1 MKFNKK
7 QKREMTLTSDN
18 ALSDTDN
25 RTVSLAFSSE
35 NPVVRSI
42 GGQEYNEILLHN
54 PENVTL
60 ERLQNKAALLFNH
73 DFDNHIGVI
82 ESATIDSDHVG
93 RALVRFSS
101 VGIGAEKFE
110 MVREG
115 TLSKVSVGYSIL
127 DYRIEGDNLLITQW
141 EPYEISMVSV
151 PADDFVGIGRSLEEP
166 EPTEEEREEET
177 ENEPEPDQTATE
189 PTHDST
195 EPTTEEIQI
204 NEQTE
209 EVEKE
214 RRTDEN
220 ISGEVPETATINNT
234 DTAQSDSNPETNSEL
249 EQEVQ
254 QEEDQEAIQ
263 SEQSRIAEI
272 KAISRTF
279 NVNEEISN
287 QAIESGLSIDAF
299 KRQAIN
305 KQTNIK
311 EDIKME
317 FSLNSLIRSILD
329 GDKTGIEYG
338 NKGVIV
344 SDTDFVNAIRAGVN
358 TTNAKDVI
366 HSDVLYGSFIDV
378 LRAQSV
384 LKNLPVQMYTG
395 LTSEIALPKLSGD
408 FTSAF
413 GFISENGVSPEV
425 DANFESVL
433 MKPKTFTGSVPL
445 SRSVVKSC
453 PQIEQIVTQAIVAGS
468 AERLETLILQGIVA
482 AAQAAGKVQAVDAY
496 DYATIVD
503 AQGQLGD
510 EGVQFGSIS
519 AVMSPSTKA
528 TLRST
533 LRGTNTAAVYL
544 FDDGDLCG
552 VPAYDSKVLAGQD
565 FIILGDFSK
574 VAIAQWGNSLEL
586 DMDDTTNRNRGSV
599 IARVWAELDF
609 ALTNPEAFR
618 VIKLA

>member
-1 MKFNKK
+1 MKYNKN
-7 QKREMTLTSDN
+7 QKREMTLTSDV
-18 ALSDTDN
+18 LSDTDN

-35 NPVVRSI
+35 NPVVRNI

-54 PENVTL
+54 PENISL

-82 ESATIDSDHVG
+82 ESASIDSDHIG

-101 VGIGAEKFE
+101 VGIGAEKYE

-127 DYRIEGDNLLITQW
+127 DYRIEGDNLLVTKW

-151 PADDFVGIGRSLEEP
+151 PADDQVGVGRSLEE
-166 EPTEEEREEET
+166 EKDESAH
-177 ENEPEPDQTATE
+177 DQTSTE
-189 PTHDST
+189 INGDGT
-195 EPTTEEIQI
+195 EPTTEEIQVT
-204 NEQTE
+204 EREEAERAQEPE
-209 EVEKE
+209 EVHE
-214 RRTDEN
+214 TD
-220 ISGEVPETATINNT
+220 SINNT
-234 DTAQSDSNPETNSEL
+234 EQKDFNSEP

-254 QEEDQEAIQ
+254 AEDE
-263 SEQSRIAEI
+263 SDEKTRIAEI

-279 NVNEEISN
+279 NINAEITNS
-287 QAIESGLSIDAF
+287 AISTGISIDAF
-299 KRQAIN
+299 KRQVMN
-305 KQTNIK
+305 KQTIIK
-311 EDIKME
+311 EDKKME
-317 FSLNSLIRSILD
+317 FSLNSLIRSIMD
-329 GDKTGIEYG
+329 GDKTGIQYG

-344 SDTDFVNAIRAGVN
+344 RDADFVNAVRAGV
-358 TTNAKDVI
+358 TTTTAKDVI
-366 HSDVLYGSFIDV
+366 HTDVLYGSFIDV
-378 LRAQSV
+378 LRAESV
-384 LKNLPVQMYTG
+384 LKNFPVQMYTG

-408 FTSAF
+408 FTAGF

-425 DANFESVL
+425 DANFESVV

-468 AERLETLILQGIVA
+468 AERLETLIMQGIVA
-482 AAQAAGKVQAVDAY
+482 AAQAAGKVQTVDAY
-496 DYATIVD
+496 DYATIVA
-503 AQGQLGD
+503 AQGALGD
-510 EGVQFGSIS
+510 EGVPFSSIS
-519 AVMSPSTKA
+519 AVISPQTKA
-528 TLRST
+528 TLRAT

-574 VAIAQWGNSLEL
+574 VAIAQWGDALEL

-599 IARVWAELDF
+599 IARVWADLDF
-609 ALTNPEAFR
+609 VLTNPEAFR

>member
-1 MKFNKK
+1 MKFNKN
-7 QKREMTLTSDN
+7 QKREMTLTSDV
-18 ALSDTDN
+18 LSDTDN

-35 NPVVRSI
+35 NPVVRTI

-54 PENVTL
+54 SENVNL

-82 ESATIDSDHVG
+82 ESASIDPDHIG

-151 PADDFVGIGRSLEEP
+151 PADDFVGVGRSLEQDEQ
-166 EPTEEEREEET
+166 EQTEEPV
-177 ENEPEPDQTATE
+177 NESEPDQTATE
-189 PTHDST
+189 STDDGT
-195 EPTTEEIQI
+195 EPSTEEIQEAEEVERATEQDEVSETDSI
-204 NEQTE
+204 NNTEQSDSSTDSNSESEQDVQTE
-209 EVEKE
+209 EEPK
-214 RRTDEN
+214 DEF
-220 ISGEVPETATINNT
+220 EEET
-234 DTAQSDSNPETNSEL
+234 
-249 EQEVQ
+249 
-254 QEEDQEAIQ
+254 
-263 SEQSRIAEI
+263 RIAEL

-279 NVNEEISN
+279 NINAEITNS
-287 QAIESGLSIDAF
+287 AISTGLSIDAF
-299 KRQAIN
+299 KRQVMN
-305 KQTNIK
+305 KQTIIK
-311 EDIKME
+311 EDKKME
-317 FSLNSLIRSILD
+317 FSLNSLIRGMLD
-329 GDKTGIEYG
+329 GEVKADGKR
-338 NKGVIV
+338 GVVIKN
-344 SDTDFVNAIRAGVN
+344 TDFVRAGVN

-366 HSDVLYGSFIDV
+366 HTDVLYGSFIDV
-378 LRAQSV
+378 LRAESV
-384 LKNLPVQMYTG
+384 LKNFPVQMYTG

-468 AERLETLILQGIVA
+468 AERLETLIMQGIVA
-482 AAQAAGKVQAVDAY
+482 AAQAAGKVQTVDAY
-496 DYATIVD
+496 DYATIVA
-503 AQGQLGD
+503 AQGALGD
-510 EGVQFGSIS
+510 EGVPFSSIS
-519 AVMSPSTKA
+519 AVMSPQTKA
-528 TLRST
+528 TLRAT

-565 FIILGDFSK
+565 FVIIGDFSK
-574 VAIAQWGNSLEL
+574 VAIAQWGDALEL
-586 DMDDTTNRNRGSV
+586 DLDDTTNRNRGSV
-599 IARVWAELDF
+599 IARVWADIDF
-609 ALTNPEAFR
+609 VLTNPEAFR

>member
-1 MKFNKK
+1 MKFKN
-7 QKREMTLTSDN
+7 QKREMTLTSDV
-18 ALSDTDN
+18 LSDNND
-25 RTVSLAFSSE
+25 RTVLLAFSSE
-35 NPVVRSI
+35 NPVVRTI

-54 PENVTL
+54 PENVNL

-82 ESATIDSDHVG
+82 ESASIESDHVG

-127 DYRIEGDNLLITQW
+127 DYRIEGNNLLITQW

-151 PADDFVGIGRSLEEP
+151 PADDFVGVGRSLEQE
-166 EPTEEEREEET
+166 EQEQTEETLDES
-177 ENEPEPDQTATE
+177 EPDQTATE
-189 PTHDST
+189 ST
-195 EPTTEEIQI
+195 DDGTKPTTEEA
-204 NEQTE
+204 E
-209 EVEKE
+209 EVEQE
-214 RRTDEN
+214 PE
-220 ISGEVPETATINNT
+220 EVPTTDSINNT
-234 DTAQSDSNPETNSEL
+234 EQSDSNTDSNSEP

-254 QEEDQEAIQ
+254 PEEELKDEF
-263 SEQSRIAEI
+263 EEETRIAEL

-279 NVNEEISN
+279 NINAEITNS
-287 QAIESGLSIDAF
+287 AISTGLSIDAF
-299 KRQAIN
+299 KRQVMN
-305 KQTNIK
+305 KQTIIK
-311 EDIKME
+311 EDKKME
-317 FSLNSLIRSILD
+317 FSLNSLIRGMLD
-329 GDKTGIEYG
+329 GEVKADGKR
-338 NKGVIV
+338 GVVIKN
-344 SDTDFVNAIRAGVN
+344 TDFVRAGVN

-366 HSDVLYGSFIDV
+366 HTDVLYGSFIDV
-378 LRAQSV
+378 LRAESV
-384 LKNLPVQMYTG
+384 LKNFPVQMYTG

-468 AERLETLILQGIVA
+468 AERLETLIMQGIVA
-482 AAQAAGKVQAVDAY
+482 AAQAAGKVQTVDAY
-496 DYATIVD
+496 DYATIVA

-510 EGVQFGSIS
+510 EGVPFSSIS
-519 AVMSPSTKA
+519 AVMSPSSKA
-528 TLRST
+528 SLRAT

-565 FIILGDFSK
+565 FIILGDMSK
-574 VAIAQWGNSLEL
+574 IAIGQWGDALEL
-586 DMDDTTNRNRGSV
+586 DLDNTTNRNRGSV
-599 IARVWAELDF
+599 IARVWADIDF
-609 ALTNPEAFR
+609 VLTNPEAFR

>member
-1 MKFNKK
+1 MKFNKN

-35 NPVVRSI
+35 NPVVRTI
-42 GGQEYNEILLHN
+42 GGQEYSEILLHN
-54 PENVTL
+54 PENVNL

-73 DFDNHIGVI
+73 DFYNHIGVI
-82 ESATIDSDHVG
+82 ESASIDSDHVG

-151 PADDFVGIGRSLEEP
+151 PADDFVGVGRSLEQDEV
-166 EPTEEEREEET
+166 ET
-177 ENEPEPDQTATE
+177 VNESEPDQTATE
-189 PTHDST
+189 STDVGT
-195 EPTTEEIQI
+195 EPVTETVQEA
-204 NEQTE
+204 E
-209 EVEKE
+209 EVDRAPEPE
-214 RRTDEN
+214 
-220 ISGEVPETATINNT
+220 EVPETDSINNT
-234 DTAQSDSNPETNSEL
+234 EQSDSNTDSNSEP

-254 QEEDQEAIQ
+254 PEEEPKDEF
-263 SEQSRIAEI
+263 EEETRIAEL

-279 NVNEEISN
+279 NIKAEITNS
-287 QAIESGLSIDAF
+287 AISTGLSIDAF
-299 KRQAIN
+299 KRQVMN
-305 KQTNIK
+305 KQTIIK
-311 EDIKME
+311 EDKQME
-317 FSLNSLIRSILD
+317 FSLNSLIRGMLD
-329 GDKTGIEYG
+329 GEVKADGK
-338 NKGVIV
+338 NGVVIKN
-344 SDTDFVNAIRAGVN
+344 TDFVRAGVN

-366 HSDVLYGSFIDV
+366 HTDVLYGSFIDV
-378 LRAQSV
+378 LRAESV
-384 LKNLPVQMYTG
+384 LKNFPVQMYTG

-433 MKPKTFTGSVPL
+433 MKPKSFTGSVPL

-468 AERLETLILQGIVA
+468 AERLETLIMQGIVA
-482 AAQAAGKVQAVDAY
+482 AAQAAGKVQTVDAY
-496 DYATIVD
+496 DYATIVA
-503 AQGQLGD
+503 AQGALGD
-510 EGVQFGSIS
+510 EGVPFSSIS
-519 AVMSPSTKA
+519 AVMSPQTKA
-528 TLRST
+528 TLRAT

-565 FIILGDFSK
+565 FVIFGDFSK
-574 VAIAQWGNSLEL
+574 VAIAQWGNALEL
-586 DMDDTTNRNRGSV
+586 DLDDTTNRNRGSV
-599 IARVWAELDF
+599 IARVWADIDF
-609 ALTNPEAFR
+609 VLTNPEAFR

>member
-1 MKFNKK
+1 
-7 QKREMTLTSDN
+7 MTLTSDV
-18 ALSDTDN
+18 LSDTDN

-35 NPVVRSI
+35 NPVVRTI

-54 PENVTL
+54 PENVNL

-82 ESATIDSDHVG
+82 ESASIDSDHVG

-151 PADDFVGIGRSLEEP
+151 PADDFVGVGRSLEQD
-166 EPTEEEREEET
+166 EEEPV
-177 ENEPEPDQTATE
+177 NESEPDQTATE
-189 PTHDST
+189 ST
-195 EPTTEEIQI
+195 DVGTESTTEEIQVA
-204 NEQTE
+204 EEAE
-209 EVEKE
+209 EVEQE
-214 RRTDEN
+214 PE
-220 ISGEVPETATINNT
+220 EVPETDSINNT
-234 DTAQSDSNPETNSEL
+234 EQSDSSTDSNSEP

-254 QEEDQEAIQ
+254 PEEEPKDEF
-263 SEQSRIAEI
+263 EEETRIAEL

-279 NVNEEISN
+279 NINAEITNS
-287 QAIESGLSIDAF
+287 AISTGLSIDAF
-299 KRQAIN
+299 KRQVMK
-305 KQTNIK
+305 KQTIK
-311 EDIKME
+311 EDKKME
-317 FSLNSLIRSILD
+317 FSLNSLIRGMLD
-329 GDKTGIEYG
+329 GEVKADGKR
-338 NKGVIV
+338 GVVIKN
-344 SDTDFVNAIRAGVN
+344 TDFVRAGVN

-366 HSDVLYGSFIDV
+366 HTDVLYGSFIDV
-378 LRAQSV
+378 LRAESV
-384 LKNLPVQMYTG
+384 LKNFPVQMYTG
-395 LTSEIALPKLSGD
+395 LSSEIALPKLSGS

-468 AERLETLILQGIVA
+468 AERLETLIMQGIVT
-482 AAQAAGKVQAVDAY
+482 AAQAAGKVQTVDAY
-496 DYATIVD
+496 DYATIVA
-503 AQGQLGD
+503 AQGELGD
-510 EGVQFGSIS
+510 EGVPFSSIS

-528 TLRST
+528 TLRAT

-565 FIILGDFSK
+565 FIILGDMSK
-574 VAIAQWGNSLEL
+574 IAIGQWGDALEL
-586 DMDDTTNRNRGSV
+586 DLDDTTNRNRGSV
-599 IARVWAELDF
+599 IARVWADIDF
-609 ALTNPEAFR
+609 VLTNPEAFR

>member
-1 MKFNKK
+1 MKFNKN
-7 QKREMTLTSDN
+7 QKREMTLTSDV
-18 ALSDTDN
+18 LSDTDN

-35 NPVVRSI
+35 NPVVRNI

-54 PENVTL
+54 PENISL

-82 ESATIDSDHVG
+82 ESASIDSDHIG

-101 VGIGAEKFE
+101 VGIGAEKYE

-127 DYRIEGDNLLITQW
+127 DYRIEGDNLLVTKW

-151 PADDFVGIGRSLEEP
+151 PADDQVGIGRSLEE
-166 EPTEEEREEET
+166 EKDESAH
-177 ENEPEPDQTATE
+177 DQTSTE
-189 PTHDST
+189 ITGDGT
-195 EPTTEEIQI
+195 EPTTEEIQVT
-204 NEQTE
+204 EREEAERAQEPE
-209 EVEKE
+209 EVHE
-214 RRTDEN
+214 TD
-220 ISGEVPETATINNT
+220 SINNT
-234 DTAQSDSNPETNSEL
+234 EQKDFNSEP

-254 QEEDQEAIQ
+254 AEDE
-263 SEQSRIAEI
+263 SDEKTRIAEI

-279 NVNEEISN
+279 NINAEITNS
-287 QAIESGLSIDAF
+287 AISTGLSIDAF
-299 KRQAIN
+299 KRQVMN
-305 KQTNIK
+305 KQTIIK
-311 EDIKME
+311 EDKKME
-317 FSLNSLIRSILD
+317 FSLNSLIRSIMD

-344 SDTDFVNAIRAGVN
+344 RDADFVNAVRAGV
-358 TTNAKDVI
+358 TTTSAKDVI
-366 HSDVLYGSFIDV
+366 HTDVLYGSFIDV
-378 LRAQSV
+378 LRAESV
-384 LKNLPVQMYTG
+384 LKNFPVQMYTG

-408 FTSAF
+408 FTAGF

-425 DANFESVL
+425 DANFESVV

-468 AERLETLILQGIVA
+468 AERLETLIMQGIVA
-482 AAQAAGKVQAVDAY
+482 AAQAAGKVQTVDAY
-496 DYATIVD
+496 DYATIVA
-503 AQGQLGD
+503 AQGALGD
-510 EGVQFGSIS
+510 EGVLFSSIS
-519 AVMSPSTKA
+519 AVMSPQTKA
-528 TLRST
+528 TLRAT

-574 VAIAQWGNSLEL
+574 VAIAQWGDALEL

-599 IARVWAELDF
+599 IARVWADLDF
-609 ALTNPEAFR
+609 VLTNPEAFR

>member
-1 MKFNKK
+1 MKFNKN
-7 QKREMTLTSDN
+7 QKREMTLTSDV
-18 ALSDTDN
+18 LSDTNN

-35 NPVVRSI
+35 NPVVRNI

-54 PENVTL
+54 PENISL

-82 ESATIDSDHVG
+82 ESASIDSDHIG

-101 VGIGAEKFE
+101 VGIGAEKYE

-127 DYRIEGDNLLITQW
+127 DYRIEGDNLLVTKW

-151 PADDFVGIGRSLEEP
+151 PADDQVGVGRSLEE
-166 EPTEEEREEET
+166 EKDESEH
-177 ENEPEPDQTATE
+177 DQTSTE
-189 PTHDST
+189 ITGDGT
-195 EPTTEEIQI
+195 EPTTEEIQVT
-204 NEQTE
+204 EREEAERAQEPE
-209 EVEKE
+209 EVHE
-214 RRTDEN
+214 TD
-220 ISGEVPETATINNT
+220 SINNT
-234 DTAQSDSNPETNSEL
+234 EQKDSNSEP

-254 QEEDQEAIQ
+254 AEDE
-263 SEQSRIAEI
+263 SDEKTRIAEI

-279 NVNEEISN
+279 NINAEITNS
-287 QAIESGLSIDAF
+287 AISTGISIDAF
-299 KRQAIN
+299 KRQVMN
-305 KQTNIK
+305 KQTIIK
-311 EDIKME
+311 EDKKME
-317 FSLNSLIRSILD
+317 FSLNSLIRSIMD

-344 SDTDFVNAIRAGVN
+344 RDADFVNAVRAGV
-358 TTNAKDVI
+358 TTTTAKDVI
-366 HSDVLYGSFIDV
+366 RTDVLYGSFIDV
-378 LRAQSV
+378 LRAESV
-384 LKNLPVQMYTG
+384 LKNFPVQMYTG

-408 FTSAF
+408 FTAGF

-425 DANFESVL
+425 DANFESVV

-468 AERLETLILQGIVA
+468 AERLETLIMQGIVA
-482 AAQAAGKVQAVDAY
+482 AAQAAGKVQTVDAY
-496 DYATIVD
+496 DYATIVA
-503 AQGQLGD
+503 AQGALGD
-510 EGVQFGSIS
+510 EGVPFSSIS
-519 AVMSPSTKA
+519 AVMSPQTKA
-528 TLRST
+528 TLRAT

-574 VAIAQWGNSLEL
+574 VAIAQWGDALEL

-599 IARVWAELDF
+599 IARVWADLDF
-609 ALTNPEAFR
+609 VLTNPEAFR

>member
-1 MKFNKK
+1 MKYNKN
-7 QKREMTLTSDN
+7 QKREMTLTSDV
-18 ALSDTDN
+18 LSDTDN

-35 NPVVRSI
+35 NPVVRNI

-54 PENVTL
+54 PENISL

-82 ESATIDSDHVG
+82 ESASIDSDHIG

-101 VGIGAEKFE
+101 VGIGAEKYE

-127 DYRIEGDNLLITQW
+127 DYRIEGDNLLVTKW

-151 PADDFVGIGRSLEEP
+151 PADDQVGVGRSLEE
-166 EPTEEEREEET
+166 EKDESAH
-177 ENEPEPDQTATE
+177 DQTSTE
-189 PTHDST
+189 ITGDGT
-195 EPTTEEIQI
+195 EPTTEEIQVT
-204 NEQTE
+204 EREEAERAQEPE
-209 EVEKE
+209 EVHE
-214 RRTDEN
+214 TD
-220 ISGEVPETATINNT
+220 SINNT
-234 DTAQSDSNPETNSEL
+234 EQKDFNSEP

-254 QEEDQEAIQ
+254 AEDE
-263 SEQSRIAEI
+263 SDEKTRIAEI

-279 NVNEEISN
+279 NINAEITNS
-287 QAIESGLSIDAF
+287 AISTGISIDAF
-299 KRQAIN
+299 KRQVMN
-305 KQTNIK
+305 KQTIIK
-311 EDIKME
+311 EDKKME
-317 FSLNSLIRSILD
+317 FSLNSLIRSIMD
-329 GDKTGIEYG
+329 GDKTGIQYG

-344 SDTDFVNAIRAGVN
+344 RDADFVNAVRAGV
-358 TTNAKDVI
+358 TTTTAKDVI
-366 HSDVLYGSFIDV
+366 HTDVLYGSFIDV
-378 LRAQSV
+378 LRAESV
-384 LKNLPVQMYTG
+384 LKNFPVQMYTG

-408 FTSAF
+408 FTAGF

-425 DANFESVL
+425 DANFESVV

-468 AERLETLILQGIVA
+468 AERLETLIMQGIVA
-482 AAQAAGKVQAVDAY
+482 AAQAAGKVQTVDAY
-496 DYATIVD
+496 DYATIVA
-503 AQGQLGD
+503 AQGALGD
-510 EGVQFGSIS
+510 EGVPFSSIS
-519 AVMSPSTKA
+519 AVISPQTKA
-528 TLRST
+528 TLRAT

-574 VAIAQWGNSLEL
+574 VAIAQWGDALEL

-599 IARVWAELDF
+599 IARVWADLDF
-609 ALTNPEAFR
+609 VLTNPEAFR

>member
-1 MKFNKK
+1 MKFNKN
-7 QKREMTLTSDN
+7 QKREMTLTSDV
-18 ALSDTDN
+18 LSDTDN

-35 NPVVRSI
+35 NPVVRTI

-54 PENVTL
+54 PENVNL

-82 ESATIDSDHVG
+82 ESASIDSDHVG

-151 PADDFVGIGRSLEEP
+151 PADDFVGVGRSLEQD
-166 EPTEEEREEET
+166 EEEPV
-177 ENEPEPDQTATE
+177 NESEPDQTATE
-189 PTHDST
+189 ST
-195 EPTTEEIQI
+195 DVGTESTTEEIQVA
-204 NEQTE
+204 EEAE
-209 EVEKE
+209 EVEQE
-214 RRTDEN
+214 PE
-220 ISGEVPETATINNT
+220 EVPETDSINNT
-234 DTAQSDSNPETNSEL
+234 EQSDSSTDSNSEP

-254 QEEDQEAIQ
+254 PEEEPKDEF
-263 SEQSRIAEI
+263 EEETRIAEL

-279 NVNEEISN
+279 NINAEITNS
-287 QAIESGLSIDAF
+287 AISTGLSIDAF
-299 KRQAIN
+299 KRQVMK
-305 KQTNIK
+305 KQTIK
-311 EDIKME
+311 EDKKME
-317 FSLNSLIRSILD
+317 FSLNSLIRGMLD
-329 GDKTGIEYG
+329 GEVKADGKR
-338 NKGVIV
+338 GVVIKN
-344 SDTDFVNAIRAGVN
+344 TDFVRAGVN

-366 HSDVLYGSFIDV
+366 HTDVLYGSFIDV
-378 LRAQSV
+378 LRAESV
-384 LKNLPVQMYTG
+384 LKNFPVQMYTG
-395 LTSEIALPKLSGD
+395 LSSEIALPKLSGS

-468 AERLETLILQGIVA
+468 AERLETLIMQGIVT
-482 AAQAAGKVQAVDAY
+482 AAQAAGKVQTVDAY
-496 DYATIVD
+496 DYATIVA
-503 AQGQLGD
+503 AQGELGD
-510 EGVQFGSIS
+510 EGVPFSSIS

-528 TLRST
+528 TLRAT

-565 FIILGDFSK
+565 FIILGDMSK
-574 VAIAQWGNSLEL
+574 IAIGQWGDALEL
-586 DMDDTTNRNRGSV
+586 DLDDTTNRNRGSV
-599 IARVWAELDF
+599 IARVWADIDF
-609 ALTNPEAFR
+609 VLTNPEAFR

>member
-1 MKFNKK
+1 MKFNKN
-7 QKREMTLTSDN
+7 QKREMTLTSDV
-18 ALSDTDN
+18 LSDTDN

-35 NPVVRSI
+35 NPVVRTI

-54 PENVTL
+54 PENVNL

-82 ESATIDSDHVG
+82 ESASIDSDHIG

-127 DYRIEGDNLLITQW
+127 DYRIEGGNLLITQW

-151 PADDFVGIGRSLEEP
+151 PADDFVGVGRSLEQDEQ
-166 EPTEEEREEET
+166 EAEET
-177 ENEPEPDQTATE
+177 LNESEPDQTATE
-189 PTHDST
+189 ST
-195 EPTTEEIQI
+195 DVGTETTTEEA
-204 NEQTE
+204 E
-209 EVEKE
+209 EVEQE
-214 RRTDEN
+214 PE
-220 ISGEVPETATINNT
+220 EVPETDSINNT
-234 DTAQSDSNPETNSEL
+234 EQSDSNTDSNSEP

-254 QEEDQEAIQ
+254 PEEEPKDEF
-263 SEQSRIAEI
+263 EEETRIAEL

-279 NVNEEISN
+279 NINAEITNS
-287 QAIESGLSIDAF
+287 AISTGLSIDAF
-299 KRQAIN
+299 KRQVMN
-305 KQTNIK
+305 KQTIIK
-311 EDIKME
+311 EDKQME
-317 FSLNSLIRSILD
+317 FSLNSLIRGMLD
-329 GDKTGIEYG
+329 GEVKADGKR
-338 NKGVIV
+338 GVVIKN
-344 SDTDFVNAIRAGVN
+344 TDFVRAGVN

-378 LRAQSV
+378 LRAESV
-384 LKNLPVQMYTG
+384 LKNFPVQMYTG

-468 AERLETLILQGIVA
+468 AERLETLIMQGIVA
-482 AAQAAGKVQAVDAY
+482 AAQAAGKVQTVDAY
-496 DYATIVD
+496 DYATIVA

-510 EGVQFGSIS
+510 EGVQFSNLA
-519 AVMSPSTKA
+519 AVMSPQTKA
-528 TLRST
+528 TLRAT
-533 LRGTNTAAVYL
+533 LRGQNSSAVYL
-544 FDDGDLCG
+544 FDNGDLCG

-565 FIILGDFSK
+565 FVIFGDFSK
-574 VAIAQWGNSLEL
+574 VAIAQWGDALEL
-586 DMDDTTNRNRGSV
+586 DLDDTTNRNRGSV
-599 IARVWAELDF
+599 IARVWADIDF
-609 ALTNPEAFR
+609 VLTNPEAFR

>member
-1 MKFNKK
+1 MKFNKN
-7 QKREMTLTSDN
+7 QKREMTLTSDV
-18 ALSDTDN
+18 LSDTDN

-35 NPVVRSI
+35 NPVVRTI

-54 PENVTL
+54 PENVNL

-82 ESATIDSDHVG
+82 ESASIDSDHIG

-127 DYRIEGDNLLITQW
+127 DYLIEGDNLLITQW

-151 PADDFVGIGRSLEEP
+151 PADDFVGVGRSLEQDE
-166 EPTEEEREEET
+166 EEQTEERV
-177 ENEPEPDQTATE
+177 NESEHDQTATE
-189 PTHDST
+189 ST
-195 EPTTEEIQI
+195 DVGTESTTEEIQPT
-204 NEQTE
+204 EEAE
-209 EVEKE
+209 EVEQ
-214 RRTDEN
+214 
-220 ISGEVPETATINNT
+220 VPETDSINNT
-234 DTAQSDSNPETNSEL
+234 EQSDSSTDSNSEP

-254 QEEDQEAIQ
+254 PEEEPKDEF
-263 SEQSRIAEI
+263 EEETRIAEL

-279 NVNEEISN
+279 NINAEITNS
-287 QAIESGLSIDAF
+287 AISTGLSIDAF
-299 KRQAIN
+299 KRQVMN
-305 KQTNIK
+305 KQTIIK
-311 EDIKME
+311 EDKQME
-317 FSLNSLIRSILD
+317 FSLNSLIRGMLD
-329 GDKTGIEYG
+329 GEVKANG
-338 NKGVIV
+338 KRGVVIKN
-344 SDTDFVNAIRAGVN
+344 TDFVRAGVN

-366 HSDVLYGSFIDV
+366 HTDVLYGSFIDV
-378 LRAQSV
+378 LRAESV
-384 LKNLPVQMYTG
+384 LNNFPVQMYTG

-468 AERLETLILQGIVA
+468 AERLETLIMQGIVA
-482 AAQAAGKVQAVDAY
+482 AAQAAGKVQTVDAY
-496 DYATIVD
+496 DYATIVA
-503 AQGQLGD
+503 AQGALGD
-510 EGVQFGSIS
+510 EGVPFSSIS
-519 AVMSPSTKA
+519 AVMSPQTKA
-528 TLRST
+528 TLRAT

-565 FIILGDFSK
+565 FIILGDMSK
-574 VAIAQWGNSLEL
+574 IAIGQWGDTLEL
-586 DMDDTTNRNRGSV
+586 DLDDTTNRNRGSV
-599 IARVWAELDF
+599 IARVWADIDF
-609 ALTNPEAFR
+609 VLTNPEAFR

>member
-1 MKFNKK
+1 MKFNKS
-7 QKREMTLTSDN
+7 QKREMTLTSDV
-18 ALSDTDN
+18 LSDTDN

-35 NPVVRSI
+35 NPVVRTI

-54 PENVTL
+54 PENVNL

-82 ESATIDSDHVG
+82 ESASIDFDHVG

-151 PADDFVGIGRSLEEP
+151 PADDLVGVGRSLEQD
-166 EPTEEEREEET
+166 EEET
-177 ENEPEPDQTATE
+177 VNESEPDQTATE
-189 PTHDST
+189 STDIGT
-195 EPTTEEIQI
+195 EPTTEEIQVA
-204 NEQTE
+204 EEAE
-209 EVEKE
+209 EVEQE
-214 RRTDEN
+214 PE
-220 ISGEVPETATINNT
+220 EVPETDSINNT
-234 DTAQSDSNPETNSEL
+234 EQSVSSTDSNSET

-254 QEEDQEAIQ
+254 PEEEPQDEF
-263 SEQSRIAEI
+263 EEETRIAEL

-279 NVNEEISN
+279 NINAEITNS
-287 QAIESGLSIDAF
+287 AISTGLSIDAF
-299 KRQAIN
+299 KRQVMN
-305 KQTNIK
+305 KQTIIK
-311 EDIKME
+311 EDKQME
-317 FSLNSLIRSILD
+317 FSLNSLIRGMLD
-329 GDKTGIEYG
+329 GEVKADGKR
-338 NKGVIV
+338 GVVIKN
-344 SDTDFVNAIRAGVN
+344 TDFVRAGVN

-366 HSDVLYGSFIDV
+366 HTDVLYGSFIDV
-378 LRAQSV
+378 LRAESV
-384 LKNLPVQMYTG
+384 LKNFPVQMYTG

-453 PQIEQIVTQAIVAGS
+453 PQIEQIVTSAIVAGS

-482 AAQAAGKVQAVDAY
+482 AAQAAGSVQTVDAY
-496 DYATIVD
+496 DYATIVA
-503 AQGQLGD
+503 AQGALGD
-510 EGVQFGSIS
+510 EGVPFSSIS
-519 AVMSPSTKA
+519 AVMSPSSKA
-528 TLRST
+528 SLRAT

-565 FIILGDFSK
+565 FVILGDFSK
-574 VAIAQWGNSLEL
+574 VAIAQWGDALEL
-586 DMDDTTNRNRGSV
+586 DLDDTTNRNRGSV
-599 IARVWAELDF
+599 IARVWADIDF
-609 ALTNPEAFR
+609 VLTNPEAFR

>member
-1 MKFNKK
+1 MKFNKN

-25 RTVSLAFSSE
+25 RTVFLAFSSE
-35 NPVVRSI
+35 TPVVRNI

-54 PENVTL
+54 PENVNL

-82 ESATIDSDHVG
+82 EAASIDSDHIG

-101 VGIGAEKFE
+101 VGIAAEKFE

-127 DYRIEGDNLLITQW
+127 DYRIEGDNLLITKW

-151 PADDFVGIGRSLEEP
+151 PADDLVGVGRSLEQD
-166 EPTEEEREEET
+166 EEET
-177 ENEPEPDQTATE
+177 VNESEPDQTTTE
-189 PTHDST
+189 STDDGT
-195 EPTTEEIQI
+195 EPTTEEIQST
-204 NEQTE
+204 EEAE
-209 EVEKE
+209 EVEQE
-214 RRTDEN
+214 PE
-220 ISGEVPETATINNT
+220 EVPETDSINNT
-234 DTAQSDSNPETNSEL
+234 EQSDSSTDSNSET

-254 QEEDQEAIQ
+254 AEEEPKDEF
-263 SEQSRIAEI
+263 EEETRIAEL

-279 NVNEEISN
+279 NINAEITNS
-287 QAIESGLSIDAF
+287 AISTGLSIDAF
-299 KRQAIN
+299 KRQVMN
-305 KQTNIK
+305 KQTIIK
-311 EDIKME
+311 EDKQME
-317 FSLNSLIRSILD
+317 FSLNSLIRGMLD
-329 GDKTGIEYG
+329 GEVKADGKR
-338 NKGVIV
+338 GVVIKN
-344 SDTDFVNAIRAGVN
+344 TDFVRAGVN

-366 HSDVLYGSFIDV
+366 HTDVLYGSFIDV
-378 LRAQSV
+378 LRAESV
-384 LKNLPVQMYTG
+384 LKNFPVQMYTG

-468 AERLETLILQGIVA
+468 AERLETLIMQGIVA
-482 AAQAAGKVQAVDAY
+482 AAQAAGKVQTVDAY
-496 DYATIVD
+496 DYATIVA
-503 AQGQLGD
+503 AQGALGD
-510 EGVQFGSIS
+510 EGVPFSSIS
-519 AVMSPSTKA
+519 AVMSPQTKA
-528 TLRST
+528 TLRAT

-565 FIILGDFSK
+565 FIILGDMSK
-574 VAIAQWGNSLEL
+574 IAIGQWGDALEL
-586 DMDDTTNRNRGSV
+586 DLDDTTNRNRGSV
-599 IARVWAELDF
+599 IARVWADIDF
-609 ALTNPEAFR
+609 VLTNPEAFR

>member
-1 MKFNKK
+1 MKFNKN
-7 QKREMTLTSDN
+7 QKREMTLTSDV
-18 ALSDTDN
+18 LSDTDN

-35 NPVVRSI
+35 NPVVRTI

-54 PENVTL
+54 PENVNL

-82 ESATIDSDHVG
+82 ESASIDSDHIG

-127 DYRIEGDNLLITQW
+127 DYRIEGGNLLITQW

-151 PADDFVGIGRSLEEP
+151 PADDFVGVGRSLEQDEQ
-166 EPTEEEREEET
+166 EAEET
-177 ENEPEPDQTATE
+177 LNESEPDQTATE
-189 PTHDST
+189 STDVGT
-195 EPTTEEIQI
+195 EPITETVQEA
-204 NEQTE
+204 E
-209 EVEKE
+209 EVERAPE
-214 RRTDEN
+214 PE
-220 ISGEVPETATINNT
+220 EVPESDSINNT
-234 DTAQSDSNPETNSEL
+234 EQSDSNTDSNSET

-254 QEEDQEAIQ
+254 PEEEPKDEF
-263 SEQSRIAEI
+263 EEETRIAEL

-279 NVNEEISN
+279 NINAEITNS
-287 QAIESGLSIDAF
+287 AISTGLSIDAF
-299 KRQAIN
+299 KRQVMN
-305 KQTNIK
+305 KQTIIK
-311 EDIKME
+311 EDKQME
-317 FSLNSLIRSILD
+317 FSLNSLIRGMLD
-329 GDKTGIEYG
+329 GEVKADGKR
-338 NKGVIV
+338 GVVIKN
-344 SDTDFVNAIRAGVN
+344 TDFVRAGVN

-366 HSDVLYGSFIDV
+366 HTDVLYGSFIDV
-378 LRAQSV
+378 LRAESV
-384 LKNLPVQMYTG
+384 LKNFPVQMYTG

-468 AERLETLILQGIVA
+468 AERLETLIMQGIVA
-482 AAQAAGKVQAVDAY
+482 AAQAAGKVQTVDAY
-496 DYATIVD
+496 DYATIVA
-503 AQGQLGD
+503 AQGELGD
-510 EGVQFGSIS
+510 EGVPYGSIA
-519 AVMSPSTKA
+519 AVMSPSIRA
-528 TLRST
+528 TLRNT
-533 LRGTNTAAVYL
+533 LRGTNTAAVYI

-552 VPAYDSKVLAGQD
+552 VPAYESKVLAGQD
-565 FIILGDFSK
+565 FVILGDFSK
-574 VAIAQWGNSLEL
+574 VAIAQWGDALEL
-586 DMDDTTNRNRGSV
+586 DLDDTTNRNRGSV
-599 IARVWAELDF
+599 IARVWADIDF
-609 ALTNPEAFR
+609 VLTNPEAFR

>member
-1 MKFNKK
+1 
-7 QKREMTLTSDN
+7 MTLTSDV
-18 ALSDTDN
+18 LSDNND
-25 RTVSLAFSSE
+25 RTVLLAFSSE
-35 NPVVRSI
+35 NPVVRTI

-54 PENVTL
+54 PENVNL

-82 ESATIDSDHVG
+82 ESASIESDHVG

-127 DYRIEGDNLLITQW
+127 DYRIEGNNLLITQW

-151 PADDFVGIGRSLEEP
+151 PADDFVGVGRSLEQE
-166 EPTEEEREEET
+166 EQEQTEETLDES
-177 ENEPEPDQTATE
+177 EPDQTATE
-189 PTHDST
+189 ST
-195 EPTTEEIQI
+195 DDGTKPTTEEA
-204 NEQTE
+204 E
-209 EVEKE
+209 EVEQE
-214 RRTDEN
+214 PE
-220 ISGEVPETATINNT
+220 EVPTTDSINNT
-234 DTAQSDSNPETNSEL
+234 EQSDSNTDSNSEP

-254 QEEDQEAIQ
+254 PEEELKDEF
-263 SEQSRIAEI
+263 EEETRIAEL

-279 NVNEEISN
+279 NINAEITNS
-287 QAIESGLSIDAF
+287 AISTGLSIDAF
-299 KRQAIN
+299 KRQVMN
-305 KQTNIK
+305 KQTIIK
-311 EDIKME
+311 EDKKME
-317 FSLNSLIRSILD
+317 FSLNSLIRGMLD
-329 GDKTGIEYG
+329 GEVKADGKR
-338 NKGVIV
+338 GVVIKN
-344 SDTDFVNAIRAGVN
+344 TDFVRAGVN

-366 HSDVLYGSFIDV
+366 HTDVLYGSFIDV
-378 LRAQSV
+378 LRAESV
-384 LKNLPVQMYTG
+384 LKNFPVQMYTG

-468 AERLETLILQGIVA
+468 AERLETLIMQGIVA
-482 AAQAAGKVQAVDAY
+482 AAQAAGKVQTVDAY
-496 DYATIVD
+496 DYATIVA

-510 EGVQFGSIS
+510 EGVPFSSIS
-519 AVMSPSTKA
+519 AVMSPSSKA
-528 TLRST
+528 SLRAT

-565 FIILGDFSK
+565 FIILGDMSK
-574 VAIAQWGNSLEL
+574 IAIGQWGDALEL
-586 DMDDTTNRNRGSV
+586 DLDNTTNRNRGSV
-599 IARVWAELDF
+599 IARVWADIDF
-609 ALTNPEAFR
+609 VLTNPEAFR

>member
-1 MKFNKK
+1 MKFNKN
-7 QKREMTLTSDN
+7 QKREMTLTSDV
-18 ALSDTDN
+18 LSDTDN

-35 NPVVRSI
+35 NPVVRNI

-54 PENVTL
+54 PENISL

-82 ESATIDSDHVG
+82 ESASIDSDHIG

-101 VGIGAEKFE
+101 VGIGAEKYE

-127 DYRIEGDNLLITQW
+127 DYRIEGDNLLVTKW

-151 PADDFVGIGRSLEEP
+151 PADDQVGIGRSLEE
-166 EPTEEEREEET
+166 EKHESESDQTSTEFTGDGTESTTEDIQVAEQQEAERAQ
-177 ENEPEPDQTATE
+177 EPE
-189 PTHDST
+189 
-195 EPTTEEIQI
+195 
-204 NEQTE
+204 
-209 EVEKE
+209 
-214 RRTDEN
+214 
-220 ISGEVPETATINNT
+220 EVPQTDSINNT
-234 DTAQSDSNPETNSEL
+234 EQTDSNSEP

-254 QEEDQEAIQ
+254 AEDE
-263 SEQSRIAEI
+263 SDEKTRIAEI

-279 NVNEEISN
+279 NINAEITNS
-287 QAIESGLSIDAF
+287 AISTGLSIDAF
-299 KRQAIN
+299 KRQVMN
-305 KQTNIK
+305 KQTIIK
-311 EDIKME
+311 EDKKME
-317 FSLNSLIRSILD
+317 FSLNSLIRSIMD

-344 SDTDFVNAIRAGVN
+344 RDADFVNAVRAGV
-358 TTNAKDVI
+358 TTTSAKDVI
-366 HSDVLYGSFIDV
+366 HTDVLYGSFIDV
-378 LRAQSV
+378 LRAESV
-384 LKNLPVQMYTG
+384 LKNFPVQMYTG

-408 FTSAF
+408 FTAGF

-425 DANFESVL
+425 DANFESVV

-453 PQIEQIVTQAIVAGS
+453 PQIEQIITQAIVAGS
-468 AERLETLILQGIVA
+468 AERLETLIMQGIVA
-482 AAQAAGKVQAVDAY
+482 AAQAAGKVQTVDAY
-496 DYATIVD
+496 DYATIVA

-510 EGVQFGSIS
+510 EGVPFSSIS
-519 AVMSPSTKA
+519 AVMSPQTKA
-528 TLRST
+528 TLRAT

-574 VAIAQWGNSLEL
+574 VAIAQWGDALEL

-599 IARVWAELDF
+599 IARVWADLDF
-609 ALTNPEAFR
+609 VLTNPEAFR
-618 VIKLA
+618 IIKLA

>member
-1 MKFNKK
+1 MKFNKN
-7 QKREMTLTSDN
+7 QKREMTLTSDV
-18 ALSDTDN
+18 LSDTDN

-35 NPVVRSI
+35 NPVVRTI

-54 PENVTL
+54 PENVNL

-82 ESATIDSDHVG
+82 ESASIDSDHIG

-127 DYRIEGDNLLITQW
+127 DYRIEGENLLITQW

-151 PADDFVGIGRSLEEP
+151 PADDFVGVGRSLEQD
-166 EPTEEEREEET
+166 EEAEET
-177 ENEPEPDQTATE
+177 VNESEPDQTTTE
-189 PTHDST
+189 ST
-195 EPTTEEIQI
+195 DVGTETTTEEIQST
-204 NEQTE
+204 EEAE
-209 EVEKE
+209 EVEQE
-214 RRTDEN
+214 PE
-220 ISGEVPETATINNT
+220 EVPETDSINNT
-234 DTAQSDSNPETNSEL
+234 EQSDSNTDSNSEP

-254 QEEDQEAIQ
+254 PEEEPK
-263 SEQSRIAEI
+263 EEFEEETRIAEL

-279 NVNEEISN
+279 NINAEITNS
-287 QAIESGLSIDAF
+287 AISTGLSIDAF
-299 KRQAIN
+299 KRQIMN
-305 KQTNIK
+305 KQTIIK
-311 EDIKME
+311 EDKQME
-317 FSLNSLIRSILD
+317 FSLNSLIRGMLYGEVKAD
-329 GDKTGIEYG
+329 GKR
-338 NKGVIV
+338 GVVIKN
-344 SDTDFVNAIRAGVN
+344 TDFVRAGVN

-366 HSDVLYGSFIDV
+366 HTDVLYGSFIDV
-378 LRAQSV
+378 LRAESV
-384 LKNLPVQMYTG
+384 LKNFPVQMYTG

-468 AERLETLILQGIVA
+468 AERLETLIMQGIVA
-482 AAQAAGKVQAVDAY
+482 AAQAAGKVQTVDAY
-496 DYATIVD
+496 DYATIVA
-503 AQGQLGD
+503 AQGALGD
-510 EGVQFGSIS
+510 EGVPFSSIS
-519 AVMSPSTKA
+519 AVMSPQTKA
-528 TLRST
+528 TLRAT

-565 FIILGDFSK
+565 FIIMGDYSK
-574 VAIAQWGNSLEL
+574 VAIGQWGDALEL
-586 DMDDTTNRNRGSV
+586 DLDDTTNRNRGSV
-599 IARVWAELDF
+599 IARVWADIDF
-609 ALTNPEAFR
+609 VLTNPEAFR

>member
-1 MKFNKK
+1 MKFNKN
-7 QKREMTLTSDN
+7 QKREMTLTSDV
-18 ALSDTDN
+18 LSDTDN

-35 NPVVRSI
+35 NPVVRNI

-54 PENVTL
+54 PENISL

-82 ESATIDSDHVG
+82 ESASIDSDHIG

-101 VGIGAEKFE
+101 VGIGAEKYE

-127 DYRIEGDNLLITQW
+127 DYRIEGDNLLVTKW

-151 PADDFVGIGRSLEEP
+151 PADDQVGVGRSLEE
-166 EPTEEEREEET
+166 EKDESEH
-177 ENEPEPDQTATE
+177 DQTSTE
-189 PTHDST
+189 ITGDGT
-195 EPTTEEIQI
+195 EPTTEEIQVT
-204 NEQTE
+204 EREEAERAQEPE
-209 EVEKE
+209 EVHE
-214 RRTDEN
+214 TD
-220 ISGEVPETATINNT
+220 SINNT
-234 DTAQSDSNPETNSEL
+234 EQKDSNSEP

-254 QEEDQEAIQ
+254 AEDE
-263 SEQSRIAEI
+263 SDEKTRIAEI

-279 NVNEEISN
+279 NINAEITNS
-287 QAIESGLSIDAF
+287 AISTGISIDAF
-299 KRQAIN
+299 KRQVMN
-305 KQTNIK
+305 KQTIIK
-311 EDIKME
+311 EDKKME
-317 FSLNSLIRSILD
+317 FSLNSLIRSIMD

-344 SDTDFVNAIRAGVN
+344 RDADFVNAVRAGV
-358 TTNAKDVI
+358 TTTTAKDVI
-366 HSDVLYGSFIDV
+366 HTDVLYGSFIDV
-378 LRAQSV
+378 LRAESV
-384 LKNLPVQMYTG
+384 LKNFPVQMYTG

-408 FTSAF
+408 FTAGF

-425 DANFESVL
+425 DANFESVV

-468 AERLETLILQGIVA
+468 AERLETLIMQGIVA
-482 AAQAAGKVQAVDAY
+482 AAQAAGKVQTVDAY
-496 DYATIVD
+496 DYATIVS
-503 AQGQLGD
+503 AQGALGD
-510 EGVQFGSIS
+510 EGVPFSSIS
-519 AVMSPSTKA
+519 AVMSPQTKA
-528 TLRST
+528 TLRAT

-574 VAIAQWGNSLEL
+574 VAIAQWGDALEL

-599 IARVWAELDF
+599 IARVWADLDF
-609 ALTNPEAFR
+609 VLTNPEAFR

>member
-1 MKFNKK
+1 
-7 QKREMTLTSDN
+7 MTLTSDV
-18 ALSDTDN
+18 LSDTDN

-35 NPVVRSI
+35 NPVVRNI

-54 PENVTL
+54 PENISL

-82 ESATIDSDHVG
+82 ESASIDSDHIG

-101 VGIGAEKFE
+101 VGIGAEKYE

-127 DYRIEGDNLLITQW
+127 DYRIEGDNLLVTKW

-151 PADDFVGIGRSLEEP
+151 PADDQVGVGRSLEE
-166 EPTEEEREEET
+166 EKDESAH
-177 ENEPEPDQTATE
+177 DQTSTE
-189 PTHDST
+189 ITGDGT
-195 EPTTEEIQI
+195 EPTTEEIQVT
-204 NEQTE
+204 EREEAERAQEPE
-209 EVEKE
+209 EVHE
-214 RRTDEN
+214 TD
-220 ISGEVPETATINNT
+220 SINNT
-234 DTAQSDSNPETNSEL
+234 EQKDFNSEP

-254 QEEDQEAIQ
+254 AEDE
-263 SEQSRIAEI
+263 SDEKTRIAEI

-279 NVNEEISN
+279 NINAEITNS
-287 QAIESGLSIDAF
+287 AISTGISIDAF
-299 KRQAIN
+299 KRQVMN
-305 KQTNIK
+305 KQTIIK
-311 EDIKME
+311 EDKKME
-317 FSLNSLIRSILD
+317 FSLNSLIRSIMD
-329 GDKTGIEYG
+329 GDKTGIQYG

-344 SDTDFVNAIRAGVN
+344 RDADFVNAVRAGV
-358 TTNAKDVI
+358 TTTTAKDVI
-366 HSDVLYGSFIDV
+366 HTDVLYGSFIDV
-378 LRAQSV
+378 LRAESV
-384 LKNLPVQMYTG
+384 LKNFPVQMYTG

-408 FTSAF
+408 FTAGF

-425 DANFESVL
+425 DANFESVV

-468 AERLETLILQGIVA
+468 AERLETLIMQGIVA
-482 AAQAAGKVQAVDAY
+482 AAQAAGKVQTVDAY
-496 DYATIVD
+496 DYATIVA
-503 AQGQLGD
+503 AQGALGD
-510 EGVQFGSIS
+510 EGVPFSSIS
-519 AVMSPSTKA
+519 AVISPQTKA
-528 TLRST
+528 TLRAT

-574 VAIAQWGNSLEL
+574 VAIAQWGDALEL

-599 IARVWAELDF
+599 IARVWADLDF
-609 ALTNPEAFR
+609 VLTNPEAFR

>member
-1 MKFNKK
+1 
-7 QKREMTLTSDN
+7 MTLTSDV
-18 ALSDTDN
+18 LSDTNN

-35 NPVVRSI
+35 NPVVRNI
-42 GGQEYNEILLHN
+42 GGQEYSEILLHN
-54 PENVTL
+54 PENISL

-82 ESATIDSDHVG
+82 ESASIDSDHIG

-101 VGIGAEKFE
+101 VGIGAEKYE

-127 DYRIEGDNLLITQW
+127 DYRIEGDNLLVTKW

-151 PADDFVGIGRSLEEP
+151 PADDQVGVGRSLEE
-166 EPTEEEREEET
+166 EKDESEH
-177 ENEPEPDQTATE
+177 DQTSTE
-189 PTHDST
+189 ITGDGT
-195 EPTTEEIQI
+195 EPTTEEIQVT
-204 NEQTE
+204 EREEAERAQEPE
-209 EVEKE
+209 EVHE
-214 RRTDEN
+214 TD
-220 ISGEVPETATINNT
+220 SINNT
-234 DTAQSDSNPETNSEL
+234 EQKDSNSEP

-254 QEEDQEAIQ
+254 AEDE
-263 SEQSRIAEI
+263 SDEKTRIAEI

-279 NVNEEISN
+279 NINAEITDS
-287 QAIESGLSIDAF
+287 AISTGISIDAF
-299 KRQAIN
+299 KRQVMN
-305 KQTNIK
+305 KQTIIK
-311 EDIKME
+311 EDKKME
-317 FSLNSLIRSILD
+317 FSLNSLIRSIMD

-344 SDTDFVNAIRAGVN
+344 RDADFVNAVRAGV
-358 TTNAKDVI
+358 TTTTAKDVI
-366 HSDVLYGSFIDV
+366 RTDVLYGSFIDV
-378 LRAQSV
+378 LRAESV
-384 LKNLPVQMYTG
+384 LKNFPVQMYTG

-408 FTSAF
+408 FTAGF

-425 DANFESVL
+425 DANFESVV

-468 AERLETLILQGIVA
+468 AERLETLIMQGIVA
-482 AAQAAGKVQAVDAY
+482 AAQAAGKVQTVDAY
-496 DYATIVD
+496 DYATIVA
-503 AQGQLGD
+503 AQGALGD
-510 EGVQFGSIS
+510 EGVPFSSIS
-519 AVMSPSTKA
+519 AVMSPQTKA
-528 TLRST
+528 TLRAT

-574 VAIAQWGNSLEL
+574 VAIAQWGDALEL

-599 IARVWAELDF
+599 IARVWADLDF
-609 ALTNPEAFR
+609 VLTNPEAFR

>member
-1 MKFNKK
+1 MKFNKN
-7 QKREMTLTSDN
+7 QKREMTLTSDV
-18 ALSDTDN
+18 LSDTDN

-35 NPVVRSI
+35 NPVIRTI

-54 PENVTL
+54 PENVNL

-82 ESATIDSDHVG
+82 ESASIDSDHIG

-101 VGIGAEKFE
+101 VGIAAEKFE

-151 PADDFVGIGRSLEEP
+151 PADDFVGVGRSLEQD
-166 EPTEEEREEET
+166 EEEAEET
-177 ENEPEPDQTATE
+177 LNESEPDQTTTE
-189 PTHDST
+189 ST
-195 EPTTEEIQI
+195 DDGNEPTTEEIQVA
-204 NEQTE
+204 EEAE
-209 EVEKE
+209 EVEQE
-214 RRTDEN
+214 PE
-220 ISGEVPETATINNT
+220 EVPETDSINNT
-234 DTAQSDSNPETNSEL
+234 EQSDSSTDSNSET

-254 QEEDQEAIQ
+254 PEEEPQDEF
-263 SEQSRIAEI
+263 EEETRIAEL

-279 NVNEEISN
+279 NINAEVTNSAIST
-287 QAIESGLSIDAF
+287 GLSIDAF
-299 KRQAIN
+299 KRQVMN
-305 KQTNIK
+305 KQTIIK
-311 EDIKME
+311 EDKQME
-317 FSLNSLIRSILD
+317 FSLNSLIRGMLD
-329 GDKTGIEYG
+329 GEVKADGKR
-338 NKGVIV
+338 GVVIKN
-344 SDTDFVNAIRAGVN
+344 TDFVRAGVN

-366 HSDVLYGSFIDV
+366 HTDVLYGSFIDV
-378 LRAQSV
+378 LRAESV
-384 LKNLPVQMYTG
+384 LKNFPVQMYTG

-453 PQIEQIVTQAIVAGS
+453 PQIESIVTQAIVAGS

-482 AAQAAGKVQAVDAY
+482 AAQAAGKVQSVDAY
-496 DYATIVD
+496 DYATIVA
-503 AQGQLGD
+503 AQGTLGD
-510 EGVQFGSIS
+510 EGVPFSSIS
-519 AVMSPSTKA
+519 AVMSPQTKA
-528 TLRST
+528 TLRAT
-533 LRGTNTAAVYL
+533 LRGTNSAAVYL

-565 FIILGDFSK
+565 FIILGDMSK
-574 VAIAQWGNSLEL
+574 IAIGQWGDALEL
-586 DMDDTTNRNRGSV
+586 DLDDTTNRNRGSV
-599 IARVWAELDF
+599 IARVWADIDF
-609 ALTNPEAFR
+609 VLTNPEAFR

>member
-1 MKFNKK
+1 MKYNKN
-7 QKREMTLTSDN
+7 QKREMTLTSDV
-18 ALSDTDN
+18 LSDTDN

-35 NPVVRSI
+35 NPVVRNI

-54 PENVTL
+54 PENISL

-82 ESATIDSDHVG
+82 ESASIDSDHIG

-101 VGIGAEKFE
+101 VGIGAEKYE

-127 DYRIEGDNLLITQW
+127 DYRIEGDNLLVTKW

-151 PADDFVGIGRSLEEP
+151 PADDQVGVGRSLEE
-166 EPTEEEREEET
+166 EKDESEH
-177 ENEPEPDQTATE
+177 DQTSTE
-189 PTHDST
+189 ITGDGT
-195 EPTTEEIQI
+195 EPTTEEIQVT
-204 NEQTE
+204 EREEAERAQEPE
-209 EVEKE
+209 EVHE
-214 RRTDEN
+214 TD
-220 ISGEVPETATINNT
+220 SINNT
-234 DTAQSDSNPETNSEL
+234 EQKDSNSEP

-254 QEEDQEAIQ
+254 AEDE
-263 SEQSRIAEI
+263 SDEKTRIAEI

-279 NVNEEISN
+279 NINAEITN
-287 QAIESGLSIDAF
+287 LAISTGISIDAF
-299 KRQAIN
+299 KRQVMN
-305 KQTNIK
+305 KQTIIK
-311 EDIKME
+311 EDKKME
-317 FSLNSLIRSILD
+317 FSLNSLIRSIMD

-344 SDTDFVNAIRAGVN
+344 RDADFVNAVRTGV
-358 TTNAKDVI
+358 TTTTAKDVI
-366 HSDVLYGSFIDV
+366 HTDVLYGSFIDV
-378 LRAQSV
+378 LRAESV
-384 LKNLPVQMYTG
+384 LKNFPVQMYTG

-408 FTSAF
+408 FTAGF

-425 DANFESVL
+425 DANFESVV

-468 AERLETLILQGIVA
+468 AERLETLIMQGIVA
-482 AAQAAGKVQAVDAY
+482 AAQAAGKVQTVDAY
-496 DYATIVD
+496 DYATIVS
-503 AQGQLGD
+503 AQGALGD
-510 EGVQFGSIS
+510 EGVPFSSIS
-519 AVMSPSTKA
+519 AVMSPQTKA
-528 TLRST
+528 TLRAT

-574 VAIAQWGNSLEL
+574 VAIAQWGDALEL

-599 IARVWAELDF
+599 IARVWADLDF
-609 ALTNPEAFR
+609 VLTNPEAFR

>member
-1 MKFNKK
+1 MKFNKN
-7 QKREMTLTSDN
+7 QKREMTLTSDV
-18 ALSDTDN
+18 LSDTDN

-35 NPVVRSI
+35 NPVVRTI

-54 PENVTL
+54 PENVNL

-82 ESATIDSDHVG
+82 ESASIDSDHVG

-151 PADDFVGIGRSLEEP
+151 PADDFVGVGRSLEQD
-166 EPTEEEREEET
+166 EEEPV
-177 ENEPEPDQTATE
+177 NESEPDQTATE
-189 PTHDST
+189 ST
-195 EPTTEEIQI
+195 DVGTESTTEEIQVA
-204 NEQTE
+204 EEAE
-209 EVEKE
+209 EVEQE
-214 RRTDEN
+214 PE
-220 ISGEVPETATINNT
+220 EVPETDSINNT
-234 DTAQSDSNPETNSEL
+234 EQSDSSTDSNSEP

-254 QEEDQEAIQ
+254 PEEEPKDEF
-263 SEQSRIAEI
+263 EEETRIAEL

-279 NVNEEISN
+279 NINAEITNS
-287 QAIESGLSIDAF
+287 AISTGLSIDAF
-299 KRQAIN
+299 KRQVMK
-305 KQTNIK
+305 KQTIK
-311 EDIKME
+311 EDKKME
-317 FSLNSLIRSILD
+317 FSLNSLIRGMLD
-329 GDKTGIEYG
+329 GEVKADGKR
-338 NKGVIV
+338 GVVIKN
-344 SDTDFVNAIRAGVN
+344 TDFVRAGVN

-366 HSDVLYGSFIDV
+366 HTDVLYGSFIDV
-378 LRAQSV
+378 LRAESV
-384 LKNLPVQMYTG
+384 LKNFPVQMYTG
-395 LTSEIALPKLSGD
+395 LSSEIALPKLSGS

-425 DANFESVL
+425 DADFESVL

-468 AERLETLILQGIVA
+468 AERLETLIMQGIVT
-482 AAQAAGKVQAVDAY
+482 AAQAAGKVQTVDAY
-496 DYATIVD
+496 DYATIVA
-503 AQGQLGD
+503 AQGELGD
-510 EGVQFGSIS
+510 EGVPFSSIS

-528 TLRST
+528 TLRAT

-565 FIILGDFSK
+565 FIILGDMSK
-574 VAIAQWGNSLEL
+574 IAIGQWGDALEL
-586 DMDDTTNRNRGSV
+586 DLDDTTNRNRGSV
-599 IARVWAELDF
+599 IARVWADIDF
-609 ALTNPEAFR
+609 VLTNPEAFR